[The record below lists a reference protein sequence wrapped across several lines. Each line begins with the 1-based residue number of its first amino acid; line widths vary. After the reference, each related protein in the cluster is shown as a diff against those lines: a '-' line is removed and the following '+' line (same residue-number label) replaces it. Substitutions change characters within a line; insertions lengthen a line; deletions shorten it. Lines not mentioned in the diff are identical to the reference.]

1 MDNLLQEIAAEKEN
15 IERTLKAL
23 DDTLQRPSRE
33 FVELAAIATCLHN
46 AYNGIENLLKRTL
59 KYLKITLPHS
69 DTSHKDL
76 LGTAVAQGII
86 SQNLRKALMNT
97 EPLDIFLY
105 MVTVSCY
112 KKHLSSPWQKI
123 FSEFGSILK
132 LN

>member
-59 KYLKITLPHS
+59 KYLKITLP
-69 DTSHKDL
+69 TRIL
-76 LGTAVAQGII
+76 LIKT
-86 SQNLRKALMNT
+86 
-97 EPLDIFLY
+97 
-105 MVTVSCY
+105 C
-112 KKHLSSPWQKI
+112 
-123 FSEFGSILK
+123 
-132 LN
+132 